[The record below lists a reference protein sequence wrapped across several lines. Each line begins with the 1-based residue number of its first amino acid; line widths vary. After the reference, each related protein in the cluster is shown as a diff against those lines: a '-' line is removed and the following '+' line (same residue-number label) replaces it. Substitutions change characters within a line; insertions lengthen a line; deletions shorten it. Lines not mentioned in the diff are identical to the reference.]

1 MTLRPR
7 MVALP
12 PRITWTKSIIPTRFA
27 VIRVCRVCCKTVESV
42 LSQDFRF
49 SYLRTR
55 RRIAVRLWATHFFGK
70 VCTSSLEKLTNVSF
84 ECFEA
89 RTKVESV
96 QVLGGVNV
104 QSTFPEYSS
113 GPCCPKA
120 GDVGVWYDVALVFV
134 KY

>member
-1 MTLRPR
+1 MLQDWRPF
-7 MVALP
+7 VSV
-12 PRITWTKSIIPTRFA
+12 RISDFPIY
-27 VIRVCRVCCKTVESV
+27 E
-42 LSQDFRF
+42 LSAELLFGCGP
-49 SYLRTR
+49 
-55 RRIAVRLWATHFFGK
+55 THFFGK